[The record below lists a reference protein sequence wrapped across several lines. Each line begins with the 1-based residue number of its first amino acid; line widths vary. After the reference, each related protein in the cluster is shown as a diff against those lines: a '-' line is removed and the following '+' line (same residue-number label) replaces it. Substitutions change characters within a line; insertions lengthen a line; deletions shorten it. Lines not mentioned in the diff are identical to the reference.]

1 MADTA
6 QIQQML
12 ANLQNQ
18 LATVSSLTGQLA
30 TPTPPITAW
39 TPPMGTNPLDIEAI
53 VKATLAS
60 ELKKLGPPQQTPV
73 QQVPTQLI
81 SQSTP
86 QPTSSTQP
94 AAPHQSLFPPLAPQT
109 QPQSTQ
115 PPAPPQL
122 AAPTQP
128 QGTPD
133 MQMPPQ
139 NMQELMMRDF
149 LNQLKVAIG
158 SALSVEQQQWVSGN
172 LFGLPDYFRS
182 PDGKEALTAVLNKY
196 YQYVA
201 AQPK

>member
-1 MADTA
+1 
-6 QIQQML
+6 
-12 ANLQNQ
+12 
-18 LATVSSLTGQLA
+18 
-30 TPTPPITAW
+30 
-39 TPPMGTNPLDIEAI
+39 
-53 VKATLAS
+53 
-60 ELKKLGPPQQTPV
+60 
-73 QQVPTQLI
+73 
-81 SQSTP
+81 
-86 QPTSSTQP
+86 
-94 AAPHQSLFPPLAPQT
+94 
-109 QPQSTQ
+109 
-115 PPAPPQL
+115 
-122 AAPTQP
+122 
-128 QGTPD
+128 